1 MTPDPEPAAGVPGLA
16 AIVLA
21 GGRGSRLGGTDKP
34 GLVVGASTLLA
45 AVISAAIEAG
55 ASHVVVVGPA
65 RPGTGSR
72 PGGGCRIDLVSEDP
86 PGSGPVAG
94 LRCGIAGV
102 RAPSVAVLA
111 ADMPFLRAP
120 HLLALLA
127 AAGQQPAAAA
137 GRSGCTP
144 PAQDGTGQP
153 QLGAIL
159 IDDSGHPQWLAGCWP
174 TAALRGRLDGYAG
187 SSLHGLLDPL
197 RPVRLR
203 YPAGPGEPPPWLDC
217 DTASDLSLAR
227 AWARRLP

>member
-187 SSLHGLLDPL
+187 SSLQACWIRSG
-197 RPVRLR
+197 RSGSVIR
-203 YPAGPGEPPPWLDC
+203 
-217 DTASDLSLAR
+217 LAR
-227 AWARRLP
+227 ASRRPGWTATRQAT

>member
-1 MTPDPEPAAGVPGLA
+1 VTPDPEPAAGVPGLA

-55 ASHVVVVGPA
+55 ASHIVVVGPA
-65 RPGTGSR
+65 RPGTGRR
-72 PGGGCRIDLVSEDP
+72 PGGGCRIDLISEDP

-102 RAPSVAVLA
+102 RAPGVLA

-127 AAGQQPAAAA
+127 RPASSQRPRPGGPDVPRPRRMA
-137 GRSGCTP
+137 P
-144 PAQDGTGQP
+144 
-153 QLGAIL
+153 
-159 IDDSGHPQWLAGCWP
+159 
-174 TAALRGRLDGYAG
+174 G
-187 SSLHGLLDPL
+187 S
-197 RPVRLR
+197 
-203 YPAGPGEPPPWLDC
+203 
-217 DTASDLSLAR
+217 LS
-227 AWARRLP
+227 WARS